1 MSRLVQLSPRC
12 LLVTIALYRPDH
24 CHSDF
29 FQKVSLSFRT
39 RAGGHYIIHMSGWP
53 GNRDLRPLQT
63 NLKGAFVGLSV
74 LNMVVCFF
82 VFNCD
87 FAFIFV
93 QGVEVNVYSGG
104 KVTMAAGH
112 EVASVH

>member
-1 MSRLVQLSPRC
+1 
-12 LLVTIALYRPDH
+12 
-24 CHSDF
+24 
-29 FQKVSLSFRT
+29 
-39 RAGGHYIIHMSGWP
+39 MSGWP
-53 GNRDLRPLQT
+53 GNRDLRPLQK

-82 VFNCD
+82 VFSCD